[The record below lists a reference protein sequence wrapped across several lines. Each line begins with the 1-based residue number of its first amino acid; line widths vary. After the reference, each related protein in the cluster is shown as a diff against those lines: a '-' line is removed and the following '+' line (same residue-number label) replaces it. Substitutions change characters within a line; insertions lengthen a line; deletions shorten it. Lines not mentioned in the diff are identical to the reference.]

1 MIPPSILQALA
12 GMAQQQPQQTQPSP
26 IDIQGLFNPVGQAI
40 EAQQPY
46 QESVPQ
52 GPNPFA
58 SMGSIF
64 AGTLADML
72 GAHGA
77 QANAQNRLAERQAMP
92 IEAQQRNTQRAD
104 EMAHQKQM
112 QRLQFMEKSA
122 EARLQVAL
130 AANDHPLAEKATK
143 DALKAKNDQDKLDK
157 TFQEQQAAREHGYRM
172 AEIGLQNQR
181 PFASQIPKTP
191 EEAKAEYDTKQEKA
205 INDLNTE
212 LDALWS
218 RQGMSTKGGPT
229 KVVRK
234 GLPDT
239 MKNVEAGPTKEGI
252 RIFRS
257 KALARARA
265 AQYPG
270 VRTLALSRY
279 LDTIRDPLTGTIDQ
293 TGSDFAQFAGYVAS
307 MVPKA
312 EDQQQLWQDLG
323 LQ

>member
-1 MIPPSILQALA
+1 MIPPMLLQALQ
-12 GMAQQQPQQTQPSP
+12 GMGQQGQQQGQSP
-26 IDIQGLFNPVGQAI
+26 IDVQGLFNPIGQAI

-46 QESVPQ
+46 QEAVPQ

-92 IEAQQRNTQRAD
+92 LEAQQRNTQRAD

-130 AANDHPLAEKATK
+130 AANDHTLAEKATK

-157 TFQEQQAAREHGYRM
+157 TFQEQQAGREHGYRM

-181 PFASQIPKTP
+181 PFASQIPATP
-191 EEAKAEYDTKQEKA
+191 EEQKAKFDADQEKA
-205 INDLNTE
+205 IQKFEADINRMRLGST
-212 LDALWS
+212 
-218 RQGMSTKGGPT
+218 TKGGKEKVPIPNWPDKTIQVEPGLT
-229 KVVRK
+229 K
-234 GLPDT
+234 
-239 MKNVEAGPTKEGI
+239 AGI
-252 RIFRS
+252 RQIQS
-257 KALARARA
+257 HA
-265 AQYPG
+265 ASQAVGTKYPG
-270 VRTLALSRY
+270 LRDAALSQY
-279 LDTIRDPLTGTIDQ
+279 IDTLRDPLTGEVNMKDKAYPRFKSLLQ
-293 TGSDFAQFAGYVAS
+293 MAY
-307 MVPKA
+307 PKA
-312 EDQQQLWQDLG
+312 EDRARFLDSVGIQ
-323 LQ
+323 